1 MRKLNY
7 FTILAFLLSSLT
19 FAQGTDCSNAIP
31 VSGSGC
37 SAAGAYNNTGVTGT
51 LAAGSC
57 FTGGNNN
64 GMWFQFVASSPT
76 ANISINGG
84 TLTQPQAML
93 ISASSACIGTFTELT
108 CSSSGTATTTLSSST
123 LVAGT
128 TYYIYVDGR
137 NNLVGTFQICISS
150 PLPPANDNPCSPFVV
165 PASNFCSSAGAYTNV
180 GGTAENLLSTGFPA
194 CWNLGTNNTVWFQYT
209 ATGVYNQ
216 ISVTGSAGGLQPQVT
231 VMQTGNCNGTAWT
244 SNGASNCAS
253 AASGNT
259 VTMNAN
265 NLTIGQTYL
274 IAVDGVNNST
284 GSFQLC
290 VNSYTPTA
298 VPSNDLCSGAIN
310 LCPSQTY
317 TGTTVNATN
326 TGAINVAQWNCNG
339 VNDNVVWYTFVAS
352 TPVQPVTF
360 NINGTCTGDALQF
373 EVFRYTGGG
382 AACSGGTSNW
392 ASLGCNNSINPSG
405 SATLTIPAASMTA
418 GTTYY
423 VLIDNWPGR
432 SCNFNFSV
440 TGNAGANAGVDQTVC
455 STAAPFTQ
463 TGTPAGGTW
472 SGPGI
477 TNASNGTFNP
487 ALVGPGSYTVFY
499 SQGGCVDQKLIT
511 VAGVNVIVSNDVSI
525 CQGESTTLLGSVTPF
540 PTTSSVNFNN
550 NTAVNIPDNGVT
562 TTWNGSTG
570 TFATSNITPTGL
582 NTGWSLN
589 SVTLNINHTWN
600 SDVTIYIRNP
610 CGGLYKLVDERGGS
624 SDNFVNTT
632 FSSSATVNISTGTGP
647 FTGNWI
653 PEGTAAAWA
662 TFLASCTTGNGV
674 WSLLVGDDAGGDVG
688 TIQSWS
694 LNFNNPT
701 VPTYTWSPTTNMT
714 GSTTLSPTVT
724 PTATTTYTLSA
735 SNLGCNNSD
744 QVTVTVN
751 PSTTPT
757 FNAVGPYC
765 SGVAIPALPTTST
778 NGITGTW
785 SPAINNT
792 ATTTYTFTP
801 TAGQCATTT
810 TLSITITPNVTPTF
824 AAVGPYCSGAAIPA
838 LPTTSTNGITGTWSP
853 AINNTAT
860 TLYTFT
866 PTAGLC
872 ATTQTLTITI
882 NAPVTPTFTAV
893 APICSGGALA
903 PLPTTST
910 NGITGT
916 WSPALNNTATTTY
929 TFTPTAGQ
937 CATTTTMTI
946 TVNPNVTPTFNA
958 VGPYCSGATIP
969 ALPTSSTNTPA
980 ITGTWSPAIN
990 NTNTTT
996 YTFTPTAGQCA
1007 TTTTLTITINPNI
1020 TPTFTPVNPICNGTA
1035 IPALP
1040 TSSTNTPAITGTWSP
1055 AINNTATTTYT
1066 FTPDAP
1072 QCATT
1077 ITMTIT
1083 VNPIPVPTAT
1093 ADSVLCNGGSTGSVT
1108 VSSVTA
1114 SVGPYAYSWNTA
1126 PVQNTQTATGL
1137 PIGTYTVTVIDQNT
1151 LCQAQTTATIFE
1163 PVVLTAT
1170 ENHVDPTC
1178 AQGIN
1183 GTATANPAGGTAP
1196 YTYSWNTTPVQ
1207 TTQTA
1212 TGLAAGSYTAT
1223 ITDAKGCITTTTA
1236 ILVDPAGMVLSTNM
1250 TQADC
1255 GLPTGTATVSVTS
1268 GGSGNFS
1275 YSWNTAPVQ
1284 NTATATGIPAG
1295 NYIATVTDVTLG
1307 CVSTAPI
1314 TVTTTLGI
1322 TATATFI
1329 SDALCNGSNDGK
1341 AYAFPT
1347 GGAPVYSY
1355 SWNTTPVQTTDTLT
1369 AGAGTYT
1376 VTITDGSGCTGTAN
1390 VTIGQPTAVVA
1401 SITGSTNETCL
1412 GANNGTATA
1421 GGAGGTGSFTYSWN
1435 TTPVQTTQTAT
1446 GLAPGTY
1453 TVTVRDGNLCP
1464 STANVTINPGPM
1476 MTASHTSTNVTCFG
1490 GTNGSINVTVLGAP
1504 GAITY
1509 NWMPGSIGA
1518 EDPVGLAAGTYTLT
1532 ANSMGCSVNHTVT
1545 ITQPTQLI
1553 AVIDSTKDVVCNG
1566 EANGQAF
1573 ASVTGGTGAYTY
1585 SWNTTPV
1592 QTTLVATD
1600 MPIGAYTLTVT
1611 DAVGCQTT
1619 VNTTINEPAPLAVNL
1634 GSMPA
1639 YCGVNQGTVWAF
1651 PTNGLAPYT
1660 YVWDTATVVIGST
1673 DTLSGLYPGTYN
1685 IQVQDANNCKFFGN
1699 TAVVAAPGG
1708 TASISNTTNVSC
1720 FGGNDGTATVSM
1732 SGAFPPYSYLW
1743 DVTAGNQTTNPA
1755 TNLAAG
1761 TYSVNATDAYG
1772 CIMAT
1777 SATITQPTLLTTTL
1791 TQNNTV
1797 CPSSC
1802 DGTATANPSG
1812 GTAPYFYSW
1821 TDPSTQITQTAI
1833 NLCQGAITVQVTDD
1847 NGCQVSQNITISN
1860 PLAMVIGETITPAN
1874 CNQPDGAAEAF
1885 VTANGTA
1892 PFSFEWSDGTTVLST
1907 TSQLT
1912 GVVAG
1917 TYFVTVTDFNLCTE
1931 TKAVTIPNL
1940 SGPQIDGTNKVDV
1953 LCFGNNTGSASV
1965 TVSGGATPYTY
1976 AWNDALSQTTPTAV
1990 NLIAGTYVVNILDDN
2005 GCNLSTSI
2013 VVNQPTQ
2020 LTLIAGGTNPTCFGY
2035 NDGQAYVNAVGGV
2048 LPYSYSWNDG
2058 ASQTNDTA
2066 FALTQGNYTVT
2077 VTDDNGCVAI
2087 ENVTLTDPTLFTIDV
2102 NVTDVSCF
2110 GGNDGTATVS
2120 ENNGV
2125 APFTYAW
2132 NDPSAQ
2138 TSQTASGLI
2147 ADTYNVIATDDNG
2160 CIANGSITINEPSE
2174 LILALDT
2181 SLDVS
2186 CNGLSDGYA
2195 LLEVIGGT
2203 GAYNYTWDLGGSLVS
2218 TSPSPN
2224 NLAAGTYLV
2233 TVTDGNGC
2241 TDQIFVTINEP
2252 SALTA
2257 TNVAVD
2263 VLCAGDNSGSAFVTA
2278 SGGVAPYTYQWDAAA
2293 ALQQTDTASNLV
2305 AGIYGVV
2312 ITDDNGC
2319 NYPISGIVINQ
2330 PTPLNFVSTTSSP
2343 STCGSNNGS
2352 ASVSVGGG
2360 SGTLNYAWN
2369 STPAQFTALASNL
2382 VAGSY
2387 TVLVTDQ
2394 NGCLDSTNVN
2404 VVDLGS
2410 PTVTIP
2416 TSTNVSCNGAG
2427 DGTAT
2432 ADVTGGVA
2440 PYTYAWN
2447 TVPIQNTITATGLNA
2462 QTYSITVTDSN
2473 GCVASSSITIQ
2484 QANALVAVI
2493 GTPTNVTCNG
2503 GNDGEATVM
2512 VAGGIAPFTY
2522 QWNDPASQNTTSA
2535 SNLAAGTYIVQ
2546 VADSNNCLALD
2557 TVTITEPTIIVV
2569 GQDALTNVSCNGGS
2583 NGFIDINV
2591 TGGAFPYVNF
2601 AWTPNVSTG
2610 QTASGLTQGTYDVT
2624 VTDNNGC
2631 TATNSY
2637 TITEPSALTI
2647 SLTSNPSTCGNGN
2660 GNAEVASTVG
2670 GTSPYNY
2677 SWNDPS
2683 NQQTALASN
2692 LAANTYTVIVTD
2704 NNNCSVTESIVVN
2717 NLTGPVI
2724 DSTIKTNVICFGESN
2739 GTATVFASGTNL
2751 NYLWT
2756 PSNQATQQAT
2766 GLAAGVYSV
2775 TVTDVNGCSSTQGGI
2790 TIAQPTAL
2798 TADINMP
2805 ATACFGQTIQLF
2817 GIGGGGT
2824 PFAAPANAY
2833 SVLWGPP
2840 FSTTTP
2846 GPLYDTVTTNTTYS
2860 IVVQDANGCTRFYNE
2875 SVVVGAPLSINV
2887 ADAAICQRNATTIT
2901 ANATGGNS
2909 SNVYTYNWFVYNAVT
2924 GNTTPVPGVPNP
2936 INPATFIPATT
2947 TDYMVVVSDG
2957 CSRDTMDY
2965 FTITVN
2971 DTSIV
2976 TINSNIISGCAPLVV
2991 DFKVNTIENGLI
3003 YSWDYTS
3010 NGNID
3015 LTSLSDT
3022 TFFQYTTSGTY
3033 DVSLSVTNS
3042 DGCKSTF
3049 YYPKHVIVHPVP
3061 VADFEPTPDIVT
3073 ILNPEVEF
3081 TDLSSIDVIGWNWN
3095 FGDGQSN
3102 LINQNPIHNYQ
3113 DTGHYPVTLIVTNG
3127 YCQDTIVKYVIVKPD
3142 FFFAIPNTFTPD
3154 GDGLNDVFKPGSMVG
3169 VSEKDYNFYIFD
3181 RWGEKIWEGHDLDSG
3196 WDGTV
3201 KGGSLIAQTDTY
3213 VWLIQL
3219 KGIDGL
3225 KREYRGHVNLIK

>member
-1 MRKLNY
+1 MNKL
-7 FTILAFLLSSLT
+7 ILSLAILLNFISFNVFAQPANNTCAGAISLT
-19 FAQGTDCSNAIP
+19 VSNGSCSSIDYTNVGATTAGNPATPACWSPNSMSHTVWFSFVAPSTSVQMSTNFPNGPGDMTNTQIAAYSGTC
-31 VSGSGC
+31 GSLTNIGC
-37 SAAGAYNNTGVTGT
+37 SEDINTAGGVTHATLALHGLTVGNTYYIIVDGNGTSTGTFGICVEQILPVGAPQPINDCPTGQFLCNKNSVSIPNGTGSPGTIQEMPTCFGSPGERASSWYTFTVGTSGTLCFDITPTAAVDYDWAFFNTTNGCMGTQMACNWSPNLGGTGVTGANG
-51 LAAGSC
+51 AAGAQNAGCINVVAGQTYSILVDR
-57 FTGGNNN
+57 FT
-64 GMWFQFVASSPT
+64 AT
-76 ANISINGG
+76 
-84 TLTQPQAML
+84 
-93 ISASSACIGTFTELT
+93 SSAGYTLSFG
-108 CSSSGTATTTLSSST
+108 GTATFASPNPTFTSTTTCVGQATQFTNTTAGSNTYSWNFGDGGTST
-123 LVAGT
+123 AQNPTHTYAAAGT
-128 TYYIYVDGR
+128 YTASL
-137 NNLVGTFQICISS
+137 LVTT
-150 PLPPANDNPCSPFVV
+150 NPGGCQNIVTQSVTVNPIPTV
-165 PASNFCSSAGAYTNV
+165 NAGADVAVCPGQCVNLSGSTNATGTVGPTSFSNNGTYAIPDNNTGGVLSPITVSGISPTTIGAGSIASVCLNISHAYTGDVDIFIRCPDGTQLELSTDNGGGGDNYTN
-180 GGTAENLLSTGFPA
+180 TCF
-194 CWNLGTNNTVWFQYT
+194 
-209 ATGVYNQ
+209 
-216 ISVTGSAGGLQPQVT
+216 
-231 VMQTGNCNGTAWT
+231 
-244 SNGASNCAS
+244 
-253 AASGNT
+253 
-259 VTMNAN
+259 
-265 NLTIGQTYL
+265 
-274 IAVDGVNNST
+274 
-284 GSFQLC
+284 
-290 VNSYTPTA
+290 TPTA
-298 VPSNDLCSGAIN
+298 
-310 LCPSQTY
+310 
-317 TGTTVNATN
+317 
-326 TGAINVAQWNCNG
+326 
-339 VNDNVVWYTFVAS
+339 
-352 TPVQPVTF
+352 
-360 NINGTCTGDALQF
+360 
-373 EVFRYTGGG
+373 GG
-382 AACSGGTSNW
+382 
-392 ASLGCNNSINPSG
+392 SI
-405 SATLTIPAASMTA
+405 TA
-418 GTTYY
+418 GT
-423 VLIDNWPGR
+423 P
-432 SCNFNFSV
+432 
-440 TGNAGANAGVDQTVC
+440 
-455 STAAPFTQ
+455 PFT
-463 TGTPAGGTW
+463 GTYLPEGNFTTLNGCSANGTW
-472 SGPGI
+472 QLFVRDDAAIISGSI
-477 TNASNGTFNP
+477 TGWT
-487 ALVGPGSYTVFY
+487 
-499 SQGGCVDQKLIT
+499 IT
-511 VAGVNVIVSNDVSI
+511 
-525 CQGESTTLLGSVTPF
+525 
-540 PTTSSVNFNN
+540 FNN
-550 NTAVNIPDNGVT
+550 NIP
-562 TTWNGSTG
+562 
-570 TFATSNITPTGL
+570 
-582 NTGWSLN
+582 
-589 SVTLNINHTWN
+589 
-600 SDVTIYIRNP
+600 
-610 CGGLYKLVDERGGS
+610 
-624 SDNFVNTT
+624 
-632 FSSSATVNISTGTGP
+632 P
-647 FTGNWI
+647 F
-653 PEGTAAAWA
+653 
-662 TFLASCTTGNGV
+662 
-674 WSLLVGDDAGGDVG
+674 
-688 TIQSWS
+688 
-694 LNFNNPT
+694 
-701 VPTYTWSPTTNMT
+701 TWSPTTNMT
-714 GSTTLSPTVT
+714 NSTTLTPNVCPTV
-724 PTATTTYTLSA
+724 TTTYTLTGNSGG
-735 SNLGCNNSD
+735 GCVNTD

-751 PSTTPT
+751 PPITPT

-792 ATTTYTFTP
+792 ATTLYTFTPTAGQCATTQTLTITITPNVTPTFAAVAPICSGAALAALPTTSTNGITGTWSPALNNTATTIYTFTP

-810 TLSITITPNVTPTF
+810 TLTITVNPNVTPTFTAVAPICSGAALAPLPTTSTNGITGTWSPALNNTATTLYTFTPTAGQCATTTTMTITVNSNVTPTF
-824 AAVGPYCSGAAIPA
+824 AAVGPYCSGAAVPA

-853 AINNTAT
+853 AINNTNT

-866 PTAGLC
+866 PTVGQC
-872 ATTQTLTITI
+872 ATTTTITITI
-882 NAPVTPTFTAV
+882 NPNVTPTFTAV
-893 APICSGGALA
+893 NPICNGAALA
-903 PLPTTST
+903 PLSTTST

-929 TFTPTAGQ
+929 TFTPTAGL
-937 CATTTTMTI
+937 CATTTTM
-946 TVNPNVTPTFNA
+946 
-958 VGPYCSGATIP
+958 
-969 ALPTSSTNTPA
+969 
-980 ITGTWSPAIN
+980 
-990 NTNTTT
+990 
-996 YTFTPTAGQCA
+996 
-1007 TTTTLTITINPNI
+1007 NI
-1020 TPTFTPVNPICNGTA
+1020 V
-1035 IPALP
+1035 
-1040 TSSTNTPAITGTWSP
+1040 
-1055 AINNTATTTYT
+1055 
-1066 FTPDAP
+1066 
-1072 QCATT
+1072 
-1077 ITMTIT
+1077 
-1083 VNPIPVPTAT
+1083 VNPIPVPTAV
-1093 ADSVLCNGGSTGSVT
+1093 ADSVNCNGGSTGSVT

-1114 SVGPYAYSWNTA
+1114 SAGPYTYSWNTI

-1137 PIGTYTVTVIDQNT
+1137 PIGTYTVTVTDQNT
-1151 LCQAQTTATIFE
+1151 LCQAQTTATLFQ

-1170 ENHVDPTC
+1170 ENHVNPTC
-1178 AQGIN
+1178 AQGTN

-1196 YTYSWNTTPVQ
+1196 YTYSWNTTPIQ

-1212 TGLAAGSYTAT
+1212 TGLAAGSYTCT
-1223 ITDAKGCITTTTA
+1223 ITDYNGCTTTTTPV
-1236 ILVDPAGMVLSTNM
+1236 LVDPAGMVLNTSM

-1322 TATATFI
+1322 TANTVFVR
-1329 SDALCNGSNDGK
+1329 DALCNGSNDGK
-1341 AYAFPT
+1341 AYAFPI
-1347 GGAPVYSY
+1347 GGSPVYSY

-1376 VTITDGSGCTGTAN
+1376 VTITDGTGCTGTAN
-1390 VTIGQPTAVVA
+1390 VTIGQPSAVIA
-1401 SITGSTNETCL
+1401 SITASTNETCL

-1421 GGAGGTGSFTYSWN
+1421 GGVGGTGVYTYSWN
-1435 TTPVQTTQTAT
+1435 TTPIQTTQTAT
-1446 GLAPGTY
+1446 ALAPGTY

-1490 GTNGSINVTVLGAP
+1490 GSNGSINVTVGGAP

-1509 NWMPGSIGA
+1509 NWMPGSIGS

-1532 ANSMGCSVNHTVT
+1532 ASSMGCSVNDTVT

-1573 ASVTGGTGAYTY
+1573 ASVTGGTGVYTY
-1585 SWNTTPV
+1585 SWNTIPV
-1592 QTTLVATD
+1592 QTIPVATD
-1600 MPIGAYTLTVT
+1600 LSTGAYTLTVT
-1611 DAVGCQTT
+1611 DALGCQTT

-1660 YVWDTATVVIGST
+1660 YGWDTATVVIGST

-1699 TAVVAAPGG
+1699 TTVVAAPGG
-1708 TASISNTTNVSC
+1708 TASISNTTDVSC
-1720 FGGNDGTATVSM
+1720 FGGNNGTATVSM
-1732 SGAFPPYSYLW
+1732 SGAFPPYNFLW
-1743 DVTAGNQTTNPA
+1743 DAAASNQTTNPA
-1755 TNLAAG
+1755 SNLAVG
-1761 TYSVNATDAYG
+1761 TYSVNVTDALG

-1777 SATITQPTLLTTTL
+1777 SATINEPTLLTTTL
-1791 TQNNTV
+1791 AQNNTV

-1802 DGTATANPSG
+1802 DGSATATPSG

-1833 NLCQGAITVQVTDD
+1833 NLCQGLITVQVTDN

-1860 PLAMVIGETITPAN
+1860 PLAMVIGDTITPAN

-1885 VTANGTA
+1885 VTANGQA
-1892 PFSFEWSDGTTVLST
+1892 PFSFEWSNGTTVLST

-1912 GVVAG
+1912 GVPAG

-1953 LCFGNNTGSASV
+1953 LCFGDNTGSASV

-1976 AWNDALSQTTPTAV
+1976 LWNDALAQTSPTAV
-1990 NLIAGTYVVNILDDN
+1990 NLVAGTYLVNIFDDN

-2013 VVNQPTQ
+2013 VVNEPTQ

-2035 NDGQAYVNAVGGV
+2035 NDGQAFVNAVGGV
-2048 LPYSYSWNDG
+2048 LPYSYLWNDG
-2058 ASQTNDTA
+2058 VSQTNDTA
-2066 FALTQGNYTVT
+2066 FALTQGNYTIT
-2077 VTDDNGCVAI
+2077 VTDGNGCI
-2087 ENVTLTDPTLFTIDV
+2087 EIADVTLTDPALFTIDV
-2102 NVTDVSCF
+2102 SATDVSCF
-2110 GGNDGTATVS
+2110 AGNNGTATVS

-2125 APFTYAW
+2125 TPFSYAW
-2132 NDPSAQ
+2132 NDLSAQ

-2147 ADTYNVIATDDNG
+2147 ASTYNVIVTDDNG
-2160 CIANGSITINEPSE
+2160 CIANGIITINEPTE

-2181 SLDVS
+2181 SLDVT

-2195 LLEVIGGT
+2195 LLEVVGGT
-2203 GAYNYTWDLGGSLVS
+2203 GTYNYTWHLNGTLVS

-2233 TVTDGNGC
+2233 TVTDANGC

-2263 VLCAGDNSGSAFVTA
+2263 VLCAGDNSGYAFVTA
-2278 SGGVAPYTYQWDAAA
+2278 SGGVAPYTYQWDASA

-2319 NYPISGIVINQ
+2319 NYPISGIVINE

-2343 STCGSNNGS
+2343 SFCGSNNGS

-2360 SGTLNYAWN
+2360 SGTLNYEWN
-2369 STPAQFTALASNL
+2369 SVPAQFTALASNL

-2387 TVLVTDQ
+2387 TVVVTDQ
-2394 NGCLDSTNVN
+2394 NGCLDSTNIN
-2404 VVDLGS
+2404 VIDLGA

-2416 TSTNVSCNGAG
+2416 TFTDVSCNGAG

-2432 ADVTGGVA
+2432 ANVTGGVT
-2440 PYTYAWN
+2440 PYTYSWN
-2447 TVPIQNTITATGLNA
+2447 TIPVQNTITATGLNA

-2503 GNDGEATVM
+2503 LTDGSATVM

-2522 QWNDPASQNTTSA
+2522 QWNDIASQSASTA
-2535 SNLAAGTYIVQ
+2535 SNLGAGTYIVQ

-2583 NGFIDINV
+2583 NGFIEINV
-2591 TGGAFPYVNF
+2591 TGGVFPYVNF

-2660 GNAEVASTVG
+2660 GSAEVASTVG

-2717 NLTGPVI
+2717 NLTGPII
-2724 DSTIKTNVICFGESN
+2724 DSTVRTNVICFGESN
-2739 GTATVFASGTNL
+2739 GSATVFASGSGL
-2751 NYLWT
+2751 SYLWT
-2756 PSNQATQQAT
+2756 PSGQITQQAT
-2766 GLAAGVYSV
+2766 GLSAGVYSV
-2775 TVTDVNGCSSTQGGI
+2775 TVTDINGCSSIQGGI
-2790 TIAQPTAL
+2790 TISQPTAL

-2846 GPLYDTVTTNTTYS
+2846 GPLYDAVTTNTTYS
-2860 IVVQDANGCTRFYNE
+2860 IVVQDANGCTKFYNE
-2875 SVVVGAPLSINV
+2875 SVTVGAPLNIT
-2887 ADAAICQRNATTIT
+2887 ALDQIICQGNGSSLTATS
-2901 ANATGGNS
+2901 TGGNT
-2909 SNVYTYNWFVYNAVT
+2909 NNPFVYNWFVNNSGTYS
-2924 GNTTPVPGVPNP
+2924 TPPGVVNP
-2936 INPATFIPATT
+2936 TNPANVNPSTT
-2947 TDYMVVVSDG
+2947 TDYMVYVSDG
-2957 CSRDTMDY
+2957 CSRNDTT
-2965 FTITVN
+2965 FVTVTVN
-2971 DTSIV
+2971 DT
-2976 TINSNIISGCAPLVV
+2976 TIFSVVSNNNVGCPPLVV
-2991 DFKVNTIENGLI
+2991 DFKALGNLTGATI
-3003 YSWDYTS
+3003 SWDFDG
-3010 NGNID
+3010 NGTVNQTTILDSTYFIFNNSGSYD
-3015 LTSLSDT
+3015 LI
-3022 TFFQYTTSGTY
+3022 
-3033 DVSLSVTNS
+3033 VSVTNQF
-3042 DGCKSTF
+3042 GCTSSM
-3049 YYPKHVIVHPVP
+3049 YYPKHVVVNPIP
-3061 VADFEPTPDIVT
+3061 VADFSTYPQIVT

-3081 TDLSSIDVIGWNWN
+3081 TDLSSPDVIGWNWN

-3102 LINQNPIHNYQ
+3102 LIEQNPIHNYQ

-3127 YCQDTIVKYVIVKPD
+3127 SCQDTIVKYVIVKPD

-3154 GDGLNDVFKPGSMVG
+3154 GDGLNDIFRPGSLVG

-3213 VWLIQL
+3213 VWLIKL

-3225 KREYRGHVNLIK
+3225 QREYRGHVNLLK